1 VIINIQNI
9 SRNSQ
14 MSPGLLADIAGTGE
28 YTRHFDADRFSAC
41 IKQALLVAVVTCDK
55 RHEGVCVCTRSLIP
69 DSCEID
75 MICVGDGFRSKGL
88 GRKLLSH
95 SLRNMRGMKMQNAFL
110 WVNENNTEALKF
122 FAGFGFK
129 PDGKRRTSKS
139 GMPGEELR
147 MKIDII

>member
-1 VIINIQNI
+1 MIINIQNI
-9 SRNSQ
+9 SHNSQ

-55 RHEGVCVCTRSLIP
+55 RHEGVCVCTKSLIP

-110 WVNENNTEALKF
+110 WVNENNSEALRF
-122 FAGFGFK
+122 FAEFGFQ